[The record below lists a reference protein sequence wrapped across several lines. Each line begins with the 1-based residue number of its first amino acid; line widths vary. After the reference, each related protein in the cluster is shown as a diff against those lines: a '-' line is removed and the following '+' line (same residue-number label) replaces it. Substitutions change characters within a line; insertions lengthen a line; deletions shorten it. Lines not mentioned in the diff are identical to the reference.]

1 MKRWTIAFLA
11 ILLIMTSGC
20 MRKKTRY
27 QAEFLS
33 LFDTVT
39 TIVGYSESKQ
49 EFTAL
54 AETVRAKL
62 TEYHQ
67 LFDIY
72 NSYEGIHNLKTI
84 NDNAG
89 IAPVKVDGKLLSM
102 LLFAK
107 KQYYTTNAKM
117 NIAFGPVLA
126 IWHDY
131 RVRGIADPEEAEVP
145 PRELLK
151 RAAEHTDIEGLIID
165 EKASTVFL
173 KDPEMRLDVGAV
185 AKGYAVE
192 RVAQELEE
200 QGITSLV
207 LSVGGNVRTIGGKP
221 GKKGTEP
228 WNIGIKNPDQD
239 SPDEELCTIGIKGY
253 SVVSSGS
260 YERYYTV
267 DGIQYHHIIDPI
279 TLMPAAYVKNVTIVC
294 RDSGL
299 ADALSTAVFNMPYE
313 EGRAFIESMDGV
325 EALWVTN
332 DGKVF
337 YTDGFRKMMN
347 VDDKK
352 R

>member
-1 MKRWTIAFLA
+1 MRRWTIVFLA
-11 ILLIMTSGC
+11 VLLLVPFGC
-20 MRKKTRY
+20 VRKKMRY

-54 AETVRAKL
+54 AEEIKAML

-72 NSYEGIHNLKTI
+72 NNYEGIHNLKTI

-89 IAPVKVDGKLLSM
+89 KAPVKVDGKLLSM
-102 LLFAK
+102 LRFAK
-107 KQYYTTNAKM
+107 KQYYTTNGRM
-117 NIAFGPVLA
+117 NIAFGSVLS

-131 RVRGIADPEEAEVP
+131 RVRGISAPEEAEVP
-145 PRELLK
+145 PLELLK
-151 RAAEHTDIEGLIID
+151 RAAEHTNIDNLLID
-165 EKASTVFL
+165 EKASTVFIN
-173 KDPEMRLDVGAV
+173 DPEMRLDVGAI

-192 RVAQELEE
+192 RVAEILEKR
-200 QGITSLV
+200 GISSLII
-207 LSVGGNVRTIGGKP
+207 SVGGNVRTIGGKP
-221 GKKGTEP
+221 DKKEIVP
-228 WNIGIKNPDQD
+228 WNIGIKNPDQE
-239 SPDEELCTIGIKGY
+239 SPHTELCSITVKDC

-267 DGIQYHHIIDPI
+267 DGIRYHHIIDPR
-279 TLMPAAYVKNVTIVC
+279 TLMPAAYVTNVTIVC

-313 EGRAFIESMDGV
+313 EGRAFIEKMDGV
-325 EALWVTN
+325 EALWVTK
-332 DGKVF
+332 DGEIR
-337 YTDGFRKMMN
+337 YTDGFGKLLN
-347 VDDKK
+347 GKINK
-352 R
+352 